1 MLGKSV
7 VFLKAT
13 HNKLGYYEGS
23 METVKCNMNISRISM
38 CCIVVGGK
46 ELENCVL
53 HLNFQTLIK
62 IHLVLFSRQLCLKV
76 IY

>member
-13 HNKLGYYEGS
+13 HDKLGYYEGI
-23 METVKCNMNISRISM
+23 ETVKCNMNISKISM
-38 CCIVVGGK
+38 CFIVIGGK

-53 HLNFQTLIK
+53 HLTFQTLIK
-62 IHLVLFSRQLCLKV
+62 IHLVLLSRQLCFKV